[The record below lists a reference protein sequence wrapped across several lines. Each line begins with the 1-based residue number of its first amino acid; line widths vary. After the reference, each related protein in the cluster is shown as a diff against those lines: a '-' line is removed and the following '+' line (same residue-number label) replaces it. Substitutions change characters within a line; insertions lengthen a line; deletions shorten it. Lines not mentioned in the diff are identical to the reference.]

1 MSDGRS
7 PRQYLAPRQ
16 LGDRVTVLEVE
27 MRNHMRTSEALH
39 KDQTELLTKLDARAD
54 RQDIVMARLL
64 AVLSVVMIIGQVLA
78 PLITKLLFGVS
89 S

>member
-1 MSDGRS
+1 MTDE
-7 PRQYLAPRQ
+7 Q
-16 LGDRVTVLEVE
+16 LRRRRTDTSLDRRVTVLEVE
-27 MRNHMRTSEALH
+27 MRNHTRASEALH
-39 KDQTELLTKLDARAD
+39 RDQTELLAKLDQRAD